1 MRFILIFLL
10 AFAIQAASTDVLEIP
25 ATRLSLT
32 IEHQAVA
39 ITTSGTIRRLNP
51 AEDLYVVAVTADLSD
66 FQQNLTAL
74 LKPQLD
80 REDKCG
86 DHVNL
91 QNATIFPSA
100 GPNAGGSL
108 ATVQLRYERWGCVK
122 ALGKQIV
129 KKLVAGNAVVPVKL
143 TPVLENNTV
152 RIAAEAGEIQ
162 ADGSLGELLR
172 SGELGPTL
180 REKIQ
185 KSMQSAIDK
194 STDWNATVPAALRE
208 LVTLRKIEFRDAGSG
223 RLALDIKGD
232 VHLPGSKLESLASQ
246 LR

>member
-10 AFAIQAASTDVLEIP
+10 AFAIQAASNDLLEIP

-51 AEDLYVVAVTADLSD
+51 AEDLYAVAITADLSD

-91 QNATIFPSA
+91 QNAAIVPSA
-100 GPNAGGSL
+100 GVPSAGVPSAGANGGSSL

-122 ALGKQIV
+122 ALGY
-129 KKLVAGNAVVPVKL
+129 
-143 TPVLENNTV
+143 
-152 RIAAEAGEIQ
+152 
-162 ADGSLGELLR
+162 
-172 SGELGPTL
+172 
-180 REKIQ
+180 
-185 KSMQSAIDK
+185 
-194 STDWNATVPAALRE
+194 
-208 LVTLRKIEFRDAGSG
+208 
-223 RLALDIKGD
+223 
-232 VHLPGSKLESLASQ
+232 
-246 LR
+246 